1 MRKGLLIA
9 IVAIGSA
16 ITGSAQTSQSG
27 LGGLSIS
34 AKQIR
39 RIDNQQTFSGNVEI
53 VIGGTRVRADT
64 ATFDMDTKTIDLSGH
79 VQLTLPPE
87 TK

>member
-9 IVAIGSA
+9 IVAIGTT

-27 LGGLSIS
+27 FSMTAAHLE
-34 AKQIR
+34 
-39 RIDNQQTFSGNVEI
+39 RIDGQTVFSGKVEI
-53 VIGGTRVRADT
+53 VVAGVRVRADN
-64 ATFDMDTKTIDLSGH
+64 ATIHSDAKTIDLSGH
-79 VQLTLPPE
+79 VQLTLQ